1 MNTPAAQD
9 ISLDDIRREIDAIDD
24 SILDLIARRLLASEK
39 VRGHKIGN
47 GTLASSPIRPARE
60 AIILRRLLAR
70 GKDGVPP
77 ELLVR
82 LWRVIL
88 TSSTLFQAAVTLHIS
103 KKFAAQTGVRLRL
116 RDHFGPLP
124 VEEYRDDAQALLQV
138 NMNSGDICAVETG
151 SAWADAFAEGGSGEA
166 RIIAVLPVL
175 RTAALPEVLIF
186 GHAQALPT
194 GDDETIIVSD
204 GKLPRDFL
212 PQPLW
217 QLKSGSRRISS
228 LPGFL
233 SEHEAPLVG
242 LVRSNAALGVKVA
255 GRYPSP
261 IRIDT

>member
-1 MNTPAAQD
+1 MTTPAAQD
-9 ISLDDIRREIDAIDD
+9 ISLDDIRREIDGIDD
-24 SILDLIARRLLASEK
+24 AIVDLMARRLQASEK

-47 GTLASSPIRPARE
+47 GTLVSSPIRPARE
-60 AIILRRLLAR
+60 AVIMRRLLAR
-70 GKDGVPP
+70 GQGAVPP

-88 TSSTLFQAAVTLHIS
+88 TSSTLFQAAVTLHIPRKLGS
-103 KKFAAQTGVRLRL
+103 QIGLRLRL
-116 RDHFGPLP
+116 RDHFGAVP

-138 NMNSGDICAVETG
+138 NMNSGDICAVEAG
-151 SAWADAFAEGGSGEA
+151 SAWADAFAEGGAGEA
-166 RIIAVLPVL
+166 RIIGVLPVL
-175 RTAALPEVLIF
+175 RTAPLPEVLIF
-186 GHAQALPT
+186 GHAQALAT
-194 GDDETIIVSD
+194 GDDQTVIVSD
-204 GKLPRDFL
+204 GRLPRDFL

-242 LVRSNAALGVKVA
+242 LMRSNAALGVKVA

-261 IRIDT
+261 IEVSV

>member
-1 MNTPAAQD
+1 MTTPAAQD
-9 ISLDDIRREIDAIDD
+9 ILLDDIRREIDAIDD
-24 SILDLIARRLLASEK
+24 AILDLMVRRLGASEK

-60 AIILRRLLAR
+60 AMIMRRLLERAR
-70 GKDGVPP
+70 DSVPP

-88 TSSTLFQAAVTLHIS
+88 TSSTLFQAAVTLHIP
-103 KKFAAQTGVRLRL
+103 KKLGSQPGVRLRL

-151 SAWADAFAEGGSGEA
+151 SAWADAFAEGSAGEA

-175 RTAALPEVLIF
+175 RSAAMPEILIF
-186 GHAQALPT
+186 GHSRALAT
-194 GDDETIIVSD
+194 GDDETLIVSD
-204 GKLPRDFL
+204 GKLPRDFF

-233 SEHEAPLVG
+233 SEREAPLVG
-242 LVRSNAALGVKVA
+242 LVRSNAALGVRVA

-261 IRIDT
+261 IGVSS

>member
-1 MNTPAAQD
+1 MTTPAAQD
-9 ISLDDIRREIDAIDD
+9 LLLDDIRREIDEIDD
-24 SILDLIARRLLASEK
+24 QILDLMALRLRASEK

-47 GTLASSPIRPARE
+47 GTLALSPIRPARE
-60 AIILRRLLAR
+60 AVIMRRLLER
-70 GKDGVPP
+70 GRDSVPP

-88 TSSTLFQAAVTLHIS
+88 TSSTLFQAAVTLHVS
-103 KKFAAQTGVRLRL
+103 KKLASQTGVRLRL
-116 RDHFGPLP
+116 RDHFGPIP
-124 VEEYRDDAQALLQV
+124 VEEHRGDAQALLQV

-151 SAWADAFAEGGSGEA
+151 SAWADAFAEGGAGEA

-175 RTAALPEVLIF
+175 QSAALPEILIF
-186 GHAQALPT
+186 GHAQALAT
-194 GDDETIIVSD
+194 GDDQTIIVSE
-204 GKLPRDFL
+204 GTLPRDFL
-212 PQPLW
+212 PRPLW

-242 LVRSNAALGVKVA
+242 LVRSNAALGVRVA

-261 IRIDT
+261 IGISS

>member
-9 ISLDDIRREIDAIDD
+9 KLLDDIRDEIDGIDD
-24 SILDLIARRLLASEK
+24 AILALIARRLQASEK
-39 VRGHKIGN
+39 VRSHKIGN
-47 GTLASSPIRPARE
+47 GTLISSPIRPARE
-60 AIILRRLLAR
+60 AIIMRRLLEH
-70 GKDGVPP
+70 GKESVPP

-88 TSSTLFQAAVTLHIS
+88 TSSTLFQAAVTLHIP
-103 KKFAAQTGVRLRL
+103 KKLGSQMGVRLRL

-124 VEEYRDDAQALLQV
+124 VEEYRDEAQAMLQV
-138 NMNSGDICAVETG
+138 NTNSGDICAVETA
-151 SAWADAFAEGGSGEA
+151 SLWADAFAKGAAGEA
-166 RIIAVLPVL
+166 RIIGVLPVL
-175 RTAALPEVLIF
+175 RATLVPELVIF
-186 GHAQALPT
+186 GHAQALAT
-194 GDDETIIVSD
+194 GEDETIIVSN

-233 SEHEAPLVG
+233 SEHEAPLIG

-255 GRYPSP
+255 GRCPGS
-261 IRIDT
+261 IGI